1 MNQIYIDKKQFSAF
15 IKGLAK
21 INDAAIFA
29 VKHNQIT
36 CLIGSPDN
44 VTIAHGTLSCGTS
57 YEGCINVS
65 SLMKLG
71 KAIDQINESNP
82 QLIVNENN
90 LEYKSPSLR
99 FKYHLLDHGIINQP
113 AINVKKINELEFN
126 IQFKVPAS
134 KLSDLSKFSTFSTD
148 SNKVYLSCDGETV
161 FANLTDQS
169 RSNVDNIEFEFAKCS
184 TPFDVT
190 PYNLDF
196 FRSLSYTGDS
206 TVAFN
211 ISNVKPVLAI
221 DIETDHYKLKYITSA
236 FTS

>member
-1 MNQIYIDKKQFSAF
+1 MNQIYVDKKDFSSF
-15 IKGLAK
+15 VKSLIK
-21 INDAAIFA
+21 INDSAIFA

-36 CLIGSPDN
+36 CLIGSSDN
-44 VTIAHGTLSCGTS
+44 VTIAHGTLICDTS

-71 KAIDQINESNP
+71 KAIDQISEP
-82 QLIVNENN
+82 TIQLTVNANN

-113 AINVKKINELEFN
+113 AINVKKINEFTFDIEF
-126 IQFKVPAS
+126 KLAS
-134 KLSDLSKFSTFSTD
+134 NKLIDLSKFSAFSTD

-161 FANLTDQS
+161 FANLTDRA

-184 TPFDVT
+184 TPFDGV
-190 PYNLDF
+190 PFNLDF
-196 FRSLSYTGDS
+196 FRSINSAGESNINVSINS
-206 TVAFN
+206 TKLV
-211 ISNVKPVLAI
+211 IAI
-221 DIETDHYKLKYITSA
+221 EIENERYKLKYITSA